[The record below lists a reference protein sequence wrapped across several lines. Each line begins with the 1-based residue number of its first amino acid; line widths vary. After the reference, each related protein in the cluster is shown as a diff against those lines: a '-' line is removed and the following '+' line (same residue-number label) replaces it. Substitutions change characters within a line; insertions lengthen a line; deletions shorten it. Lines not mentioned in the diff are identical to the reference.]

1 MDGIS
6 QDVKALS
13 STSAL
18 TLTVTVKMLAVWA
31 ALILVDIQT
40 EEVLHPPGN
49 SSSSSSALQLGVGL
63 GLPHN
68 APPFFLTPHLFPPS
82 SNLHNPQVLLQ
93 VM

>member
-1 MDGIS
+1 MIIIAVRTS
-6 QDVKALS
+6 NLSYYTVYPKVVVERKA
-13 STSAL
+13 
-18 TLTVTVKMLAVWA
+18 VFV
-31 ALILVDIQT
+31 
-40 EEVLHPPGN
+40 
-49 SSSSSSALQLGVGL
+49 SSSSSALQPGVGL

>member
-1 MDGIS
+1 VALQKLLQTTNGAAGQVTQEDWKGFCQHVHWKTSTGKWNCIS

-40 EEVLHPPGN
+40 EEVLTSTGK
-49 SSSSSSALQLGVGL
+49 
-63 GLPHN
+63 
-68 APPFFLTPHLFPPS
+68 
-82 SNLHNPQVLLQ
+82 
-93 VM
+93 